1 MPEDV
6 LAALQRV
13 VSLEPFL
20 VVAAWMI
27 LPAPGTLT
35 RVVNTIDDL
44 VTLALAL
51 VTVNRLEG
59 SEPPPEP
66 PPPEPP
72 PPEPPPPDPGAGV
85 TLFEAAEAAVCQL
98 CRFACALNV

>member
-1 MPEDV
+1 M
-6 LAALQRV
+6 AALQRV

-72 PPEPPPPDPGAGV
+72 PPDPGAGV
-85 TLFEAAEAAVCQL
+85 TLFEAAEDAVCQL
-98 CRFACALNV
+98 CRFACALKV